1 MQLIKITGKTPF
13 DYEKI
18 SVTTSVKRLD
28 ETKRNT
34 YSAVLLTIET
44 TNIRYRIDGGDPSAT
59 DGHLVYATQNLYFED
74 PKAVRNLRMVTPS
87 GTATVHVTYYK

>member
-1 MQLIKITGKTPF
+1 MQLIKVIGKTPF

-18 SVTTSVKRLD
+18 SVTTAVRRLD

-44 TNIRYRIDGGDPSAT
+44 TDIRYRIDGGDPSAT

-74 PKAVRNLRMVTPS
+74 PKTVRNLRMITAS